1 MKVPLFMRSI
11 TSQEPPNKS
20 AASDSS
26 RSQTVK
32 KTPYPSNQGERSYA
46 TVEDVELSSELLD
59 LTTKASTKP
68 LTKAKWKELSANSPT
83 GMREPTMEAGMK
95 EEIRKS
101 NAVRKTEDVFVF
113 DDGLAEKQRPIITVA
128 GPILSALMQLDSP
141 PDEEGENGIILM
153 SCGKC

>member
-11 TSQEPPNKS
+11 TSQEPPSKS
-20 AASDSS
+20 AASDSF
-26 RSQTVK
+26 RSQTVN

-113 DDGLAEKQRPIITVA
+113 DDGLAEQQGPIITVA
-128 GPILSALMQLDSP
+128 GPILSALMHLDSP